1 LGLGAAWVGVLGLA
15 GSAGASEGG
24 FQLFPEPDKLLP
36 LLVLFL
42 LLVPPLRALLFRPLL
57 GVLDARLEHIEGA
70 RRRAGE
76 LADESRRL
84 AESHARV
91 LDEVHD
97 EAEQER
103 KQRVDEAKRDNGVR
117 LAEAR
122 AAAEA
127 ELERARHELRA
138 ATERARTE
146 LRDEAQEL
154 GQTLAERLLGRDL
167 R

>member
-1 LGLGAAWVGVLGLA
+1 LGLGAAWVGALGLA

-42 LLVPPLRALLFRPLL
+42 LLIAPLRALLFRPLL
-57 GVLDARLEHIEGA
+57 GVLDARLEHIQGA

-76 LADESRRL
+76 LADESRQL
-84 AESHARV
+84 AENHARV
-91 LDEVHD
+91 LREVRD

-103 KQRVDEAKRDNGVR
+103 KQRVDEAKRRNGAT

-127 ELERARHELRA
+127 EVEQARREVRS
-138 ATERARTE
+138 ATERARGA
-146 LRDEAQEL
+146 LRDEARGL

-167 R
+167 P